1 MSDTENRRLSLLA
14 SLEAQIDGSRP
25 EHRRQGRGGE
35 PAEQEQK
42 ELVSAAPR
50 HRPDRGR
57 GLRHEAGERAS
68 EASRKQELASR
79 SALQRRPD
87 GGAQRLAAAPV
98 MPFPNILDRSRIEGM
113 LQLPQRVSKRSYGTI
128 ISFLLFVALPVLV
141 AGFYYIVFASDQ
153 YVAEF
158 RFAVRETS
166 SPLTP
171 PSSTTAA
178 TTALGSLLGTA
189 VSSSMVENYMVVD
202 YLTSRQVV
210 DELQKR
216 IKVKEL
222 YSRPSIDRW
231 ARFDPSQPM
240 EKFVEYWQKMV
251 TAQYDMITG
260 IAVARVRAFT
270 PDDAYLIATNMVSLA
285 EKLVNEIAMR
295 SRLDAVRFSEQEVK
309 RAQDRLN
316 EIRAQVGEYRDKEA
330 VIDPTSNVVASN
342 TTLAQTLRATLMQ
355 YQTELAALRRQ
366 NLRPDAPT
374 IVALQS
380 RIYAARQQLA
390 EVEAQ
395 VATAKEGNRPLSHVV
410 GQYEK
415 LELERQVAQNILT
428 SAIQTLEQ
436 ARVNASVQHLYVTP
450 FVRPARPES
459 ASYPNRAVAILT
471 VGLACFFVWT
481 IGLLIVRSIREHL
494 A

>member
-1 MSDTENRRLSLLA
+1 
-14 SLEAQIDGSRP
+14 
-25 EHRRQGRGGE
+25 
-35 PAEQEQK
+35 
-42 ELVSAAPR
+42 
-50 HRPDRGR
+50 
-57 GLRHEAGERAS
+57 
-68 EASRKQELASR
+68 
-79 SALQRRPD
+79 
-87 GGAQRLAAAPV
+87 
-98 MPFPNILDRSRIEGM
+98 
-113 LQLPQRVSKRSYGTI
+113 
-128 ISFLLFVALPVLV
+128 
-141 AGFYYIVFASDQ
+141 
-153 YVAEF
+153 
-158 RFAVRETS
+158 
-166 SPLTP
+166 
-171 PSSTTAA
+171 
-178 TTALGSLLGTA
+178 
-189 VSSSMVENYMVVD
+189 MVENYMVVD

-222 YSRPSIDRW
+222 YSRPSVDRW

-240 EKFVEYWQKMV
+240 ERFVEYWQKMV

-366 NLRPDAPT
+366 NLRSDAPT

-380 RIYAARQQLA
+380 RIFAARQQLA

-459 ASYPNRAVAILT
+459 ASYPNRVVAILT